1 MGVELAKGIF
11 TLRPD
16 MPIIMCTGFCQ
27 LVDADKAR
35 AAGIKAFAMKPLT
48 KKELA
53 KTIRNVLDEEGSGC
67 SFRTVIDGVYQCAI
81 PTL

>member
-16 MPIIMCTGFCQ
+16 MPIIMCTGFSQ

-35 AAGIKAFAMKPLT
+35 AAAGIKAFAMKPLT
-48 KKELA
+48 KEELV

-67 SFRTVIDGVYQCAI
+67 SFRTVIDRVY
-81 PTL
+81 